1 MLGKEKEVK
10 MAEMSITRRMAET
23 VETTTE
29 EEAATA
35 MVAAEKGTKK
45 LVTN

>member
-10 MAEMSITRRMAET
+10 MAET